1 SVLPSPQVSVSAP
14 MVPALQR
21 RRRPSHANTSSAP
34 ITTNHGAS
42 AGKSSDGSNC
52 SRDTCSSTSAGS
64 AMSSTQKL
72 IAAGVPSG
80 TWSQRAAAKPSSRQT
95 TRRMKALT
103 SLRVRRRTVL
113 CRALR
118 LNAADN
124 EQRCEAPMA
133 ASKILMRSTMLLL
146 TLAATGCATVRQTDP
161 PTTAEEQLLVSM
173 AVDRAVGKLTL
184 PGVPAGSRL
193 FVDVTN
199 VDVDQNG
206 TVMLLPKYT
215 IAAVRDQLLR
225 LGYKLVDDRKV
236 ADYVVELRNG
246 GQAI

>member
-1 SVLPSPQVSVSAP
+1 
-14 MVPALQR
+14 
-21 RRRPSHANTSSAP
+21 
-34 ITTNHGAS
+34 
-42 AGKSSDGSNC
+42 
-52 SRDTCSSTSAGS
+52 
-64 AMSSTQKL
+64 
-72 IAAGVPSG
+72 
-80 TWSQRAAAKPSSRQT
+80 
-95 TRRMKALT
+95 
-103 SLRVRRRTVL
+103 
-113 CRALR
+113 
-118 LNAADN
+118 
-124 EQRCEAPMA
+124 
-133 ASKILMRSTMLLL
+133 MRSLVLL
-146 TLAATGCATVRQTDP
+146 TILALSGCATVRQTDP

-225 LGYKLVDDRKV
+225 LGYRLVDDRKV

-246 GQAI
+246 GQAIDDKQIILGLPNTVLPVPMTGPITVPELALFKYHRQHGLSKVGLAVYGRDGAMAYSTGSQFGDSEQKHWTLLFLISFTSHDLTTPDVK